1 MDTLADIFGKRIA
14 NGLHRGGIGDFTDL
28 ILEWPNIEKDFGGLR
43 FRNIGKASYEFIE
56 YFLKVELP

>member
-1 MDTLADIFGKRIA
+1 MDTLEAIFGGRIA
-14 NGLHRGGIGDFTDL
+14 RSLNRGGIRNFTDL
-28 ILEWPNIEKDFGGLR
+28 ILEWPNIEKDFKGFR